1 MFELQDKFFSFLL
14 TIFLCCTIFL
24 SVFIHPVNLRM
35 ELLVMDSEISGLL
48 EFTVATLMTSPFL
61 FADELLVT
69 LVMTALDVV
78 LLQMMLYVVYGHVS
92 SWKCFFHNM
101 CTLSI

>member
-1 MFELQDKFFSFLL
+1 
-14 TIFLCCTIFL
+14 
-24 SVFIHPVNLRM
+24 
-35 ELLVMDSEISGLL
+35 MDSEISGLL

-92 SWKCFFHNM
+92 SWKCFFTTCAPYQSDPPYAAVTGSSALPGHRG
-101 CTLSI
+101 CGFW

>member
-1 MFELQDKFFSFLL
+1 
-14 TIFLCCTIFL
+14 
-24 SVFIHPVNLRM
+24 M

-92 SWKCFFHNM
+92 SWKCFFTTCAPYQSDPVTGSSALPGHRGS
-101 CTLSI
+101 LPESAARAR